1 MAPFVERF
9 EAAISDDLNTAIAL
23 TAFEEALALK
33 KVDAGEK
40 LAALAAMDSVLG
52 LGLLTL
58 DRTELRIRP
67 KAATISEAEIE
78 ATLARRKEARAE
90 KDFALS
96 DALRDELAAQGVE
109 VMDGDPLG
117 WEWKLGD

>member
-1 MAPFVERF
+1 VIERF
-9 EAAISDDLNTAIAL
+9 DAAISDDLNTPVAL
-23 TAFEEALALK
+23 TIFDEALALK

-40 LAALAAMDSVLG
+40 LAALAAMDTVLG
-52 LGLLTL
+52 LGLRDLARA
-58 DRTELRIRP
+58 DLRIRP
-67 KAATISEAEIE
+67 KAATITETEIE
-78 ATLARRKEARAE
+78 ATLARRREARAA
-90 KDFALS
+90 KDFAAS